1 MNKLNKAILADKR
14 IRVIIGHYGSG
25 KTEFSVNYAMQLAA
39 LSQNKVAL
47 ADLDVVNPYF
57 RSRERHEVMEDKG
70 ILVISSLM
78 GNNINFE
85 LPSVDGAVLTPLQN
99 HAYDVILDVGG
110 DAVGARALAR
120 FKEYLVDGDYDMLA
134 VVNANRPDTQTEDGI
149 IMHVKAIESTVG
161 VKVTGLINNTHLLRE
176 TTPEDVLG
184 PQAMIESAGARMGI
198 TVRYIAA
205 IRNITEDIAK
215 QTEVP
220 VVPVDMYMRDPWM

>member
-1 MNKLNKAILADKR
+1 MSNLEAAVRSDKR

-25 KTEFSVNYAMQLAA
+25 KTEFCVNYAMQLAE
-39 LSQNKVAL
+39 LPNTKVAL

-57 RSRERHEVMEDKG
+57 RSRERHVMMEEKG

-99 HAYDVILDVGG
+99 DSYDVILDVGG
-110 DAVGARALAR
+110 DSVGARPLAR
-120 FKEYLVDGDYDMLA
+120 FKEYLIEGDYDMLA

-149 IMHVKAIESTVG
+149 IMHVKAIEATVG
-161 VKVTGLINNTHLLRE
+161 AKVTGLINNTHLLRD

-184 PQAMIESAGARMGI
+184 PQGMIEAAGKRMGL

-205 IRNITEDIAK
+205 IRGIAK
-215 QTEVP
+215 QVSEMTEVP
-220 VVPVDMYMRDPWM
+220 VVPIDMYMRDPWM